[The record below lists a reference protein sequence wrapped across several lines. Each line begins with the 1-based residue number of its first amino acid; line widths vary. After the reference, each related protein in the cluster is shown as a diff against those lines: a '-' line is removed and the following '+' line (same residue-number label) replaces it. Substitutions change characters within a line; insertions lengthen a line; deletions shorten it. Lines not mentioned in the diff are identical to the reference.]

1 MAAEDLRAGAVADQR
16 REMQKRI
23 TKIRSASFDSV
34 RKGYDPAQVKR
45 FLDAVADWLEG
56 LGLGDADR
64 GEMRR
69 ELAWVGERTSEI
81 LTKAEETASE
91 LREQGQSEAQ
101 MLVTEARTASERM
114 RAEADEESRRVR
126 ADAAAEAEET
136 LTAAERKAAAL
147 VEEASR
153 RRQDLNAVIADLLE
167 RRDEIVADG
176 VRLADELT
184 DLFST
189 TVDAPEL
196 EDDEGSDDDG
206 AEDEGDEPQETRR
219 FDRSAL
225 EETGDEYDE
234 DGVRI
239 PRDDDAPEPM
249 RMDAGD
255 GPDSEEQASQR
266 R

>member
-1 MAAEDLRAGAVADQR
+1 MAGEDRRADAVADQR
-16 REMQKRI
+16 RETQNRI
-23 TKIRSASFDSV
+23 EQIRSASFDSV
-34 RKGYDPAQVKR
+34 RKGYDSAQVRR
-45 FLDAVADWLEG
+45 FLEAVADWLEG

-69 ELAWVGERTSEI
+69 ELTWVGERTSEI

-91 LREQGQSEAQ
+91 LREQGQGEAQ
-101 MLVTEARTASERM
+101 RLVTEARTASERM
-114 RAEADEESRRVR
+114 RAEADEESQRVR
-126 ADAAAEAEET
+126 AEAAAEAEET
-136 LTAAERKAAAL
+136 VTSAERKAAAL
-147 VEEASR
+147 IEEAGR
-153 RRQDLNAVIADLLE
+153 RREDLNALIADLLE

-196 EDDEGSDDDG
+196 DEVEGSDDDG
-206 AEDEGDEPQETRR
+206 AEDEGDEPRETRR
-219 FDRSAL
+219 FDPSAL

-255 GPDSEEQASQR
+255 GPDTEEQASQR